1 VTSQS
6 SDDGTETTL
15 SGAVCYI
22 ATDGYLFQT
31 VVSALQARRHT
42 EAPVYVCHLGSPSS
56 AEVDLFASISEEN
69 GVQFSST
76 PRELIEGQHPVF
88 ARFYVDQLLPATV
101 DHALYLDGDTQVV
114 GDLNPLLELE
124 SPGRIL
130 AARDPMVLIEK
141 VHPALS
147 RKINTWWDTAG
158 IASET
163 RADYVNAGVMRL
175 PLGALSQVRA
185 DVLRLTSSGRTLPFS
200 DQDAV
205 NILCHD
211 SIDVLSTAWN
221 FPGFLL
227 GTPIARATQPRII
240 HFMSSP
246 RPWSAALPPWG
257 EEYFAPYASLVDRY
271 PRAAGH
277 WERFSLSQQVRYRAQ
292 HAYKYLTERRAYVD
306 AATLRTYEEQE
317 RSALLT

>member
-1 VTSQS
+1 M
-6 SDDGTETTL
+6 

-42 EAPVYVCHLGSPSS
+42 RAPVHVCHLGGPSS
-56 AEVDLFASISEEN
+56 AEVDLFGAVCEEN
-69 GVQFSST
+69 GVVFSST
-76 PRELIEGQHPVF
+76 SRDLIEGQHPVF
-88 ARFYVDQLLPATV
+88 SRFYVDQLLPSTI
-101 DHALYLDGDTQVV
+101 DHALYMDGDTQVV
-114 GDLNPLLELE
+114 GDLNPLIELE

-147 RKINTWWDTAG
+147 KKINAWWDTAG
-158 IASET
+158 ITPGT

-175 PLGALSQVRA
+175 PLDRLPQVRA
-185 DVLRLTSSGRTLPFS
+185 DVLQLTSSGRTLPFS

-211 SIDVLSTAWN
+211 SIDVVSTVWN

-227 GTPIARATQPRII
+227 GTPMAQAAQPRII

-257 EEYFAPYASLVDRY
+257 AEHFTPYADFVRRY
-271 PRAAGH
+271 PSAAAY
-277 WERFSLSQQVRYRAQ
+277 WERFSPREQARYRAQ
-292 HAYKYLTERRAYVD
+292 HVYKHLTERRTYV
-306 AATLRTYEEQE
+306 APATLRTYEDQE
-317 RSALLT
+317 RSTSLRQ